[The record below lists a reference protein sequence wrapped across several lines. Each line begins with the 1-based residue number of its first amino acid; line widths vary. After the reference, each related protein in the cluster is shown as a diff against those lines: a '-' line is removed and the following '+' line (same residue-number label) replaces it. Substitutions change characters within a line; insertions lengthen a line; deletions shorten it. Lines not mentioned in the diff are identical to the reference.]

1 MTNAKQALQ
10 NLKNKNELDRT
21 EQARALISTNKDV
34 TLNGGVFSGSDQFA
48 LAQRMAKA
56 LISSNMVPSNFR
68 DVGSCLIA
76 IDMAAR
82 LKMNVLAVMQNMYIV
97 HGKPAWSSQF
107 IISSI
112 NQSGLFAS
120 SLHFEFVGKEGTD
133 SYGCK
138 AWALD
143 KKTKDKIEGTTIT
156 IQMAKDEG
164 WYGKSG
170 SKWKTMPEQMLRY
183 RAAAFFGRTY
193 APDVTMGIYTKDEI
207 EDRSDADDYQ
217 VVAIDDAYEDVEVE
231 PEYLEPDITQDDTKE
246 SPKNEKQAKESTSA
260 SGPAN
265 VDKTADEIIE
275 DDFFGDDFK
284 PVTDNE

>member
-1 MTNAKQALQ
+1 MTNAKQELQ
-10 NLKNKNELDRT
+10 NLNNKNNIDKN
-21 EQARALISTNKDV
+21 EQARALISANKDV
-34 TLNGGVFSGSDQFA
+34 SLNGGVFSGSDQFA

-120 SLHFEFVGKEGTD
+120 SLHFDFVGKKGTD

-143 KKTKDKIEGTTIT
+143 KQTKDKVEGTTIT

-193 APDVTMGIYTKDEI
+193 APDVTMGIYSKDEI
-207 EDRSDADDYQ
+207 EDSEADNYQ
-217 VVAIDDAYEDVEVE
+217 VVISDDNSDFTEDDVEDADFVKIE
-231 PEYLEPDITQDDTKE
+231 EEKE
-246 SPKNEKQAKESTSA
+246 A
-260 SGPAN
+260 PAN
-265 VDKTADEIIE
+265 VDKDTGEVIE
-275 DDFFGDDFK
+275 VDKQSGFFGDDFK
-284 PVTDNE
+284 PVEEV

>member
-1 MTNAKQALQ
+1 M
-10 NLKNKNELDRT
+10 DSS
-21 EQARALISTNKDV
+21 EQARAIIHANKDV

-120 SLHFEFVGKEGTD
+120 SLHFDFVGKKGTD

-143 KKTKDKIEGTTIT
+143 KKTKDKVEGTTVT
-156 IQMAKDEG
+156 IKMAKDEG
-164 WYGKSG
+164 WYSKSG

-183 RAAAFFGRTY
+183 RSAAFFGRTY
-193 APDVTMGIYTKDEI
+193 APDVTMGIYTKEEV
-207 EDRSDADDYQ
+207 EDAESDNYQ
-217 VVAIDDAYEDVEVE
+217 VVISDDNSDFIEDGVEDADFVEVE
-231 PEYLEPDITQDDTKE
+231 EENVSDDPESDKE
-246 SPKNEKQAKESTSA
+246 TGE
-260 SGPAN
+260 
-265 VDKTADEIIE
+265 VLE
-275 DDFFGDDFK
+275 DDFFEDDFEPMK
-284 PVTDNE
+284 DSE

>member
-10 NLKNKNELDRT
+10 NSNNKNKMDRA
-21 EQARALISTNKDV
+21 EKARSILNVNKDV
-34 TLNGGVFSGSDQFA
+34 SLESGVFSGLDQFQ
-48 LAQRMAKA
+48 LAQRMAQA

-68 DVGSCLIA
+68 DIGSCLIA

-120 SLHFEFVGKEGTD
+120 SLHFEFVGKKDTD

-143 KKTKDKIEGTTIT
+143 KNTKEKIEGTTIT
-156 IQMAKDEG
+156 IKMAKDEG
-164 WYGKSG
+164 WYDKAG

-207 EDRSDADDYQ
+207 EDRSDVDDYQ
-217 VVAIDDAYEDVEVE
+217 VVAIDDTYEDVEEE
-231 PEYLEPDITQDDTKE
+231 PEYLEPDVIQDDTKE
-246 SPKNEKQAKESTSA
+246 SPKDDKE
-260 SGPAN
+260 PK
-265 VDKTADEIIE
+265 DIIE
-275 DDFFGDDFK
+275 DDFFEDDFE
-284 PVTDNE
+284 PVKDVDRG

>member
-10 NLKNKNELDRT
+10 NLNKKNNMDSS
-21 EQARALISTNKDV
+21 EQARAIIHANKDV

-120 SLHFEFVGKEGTD
+120 SLHFDFVGKKGTD

-143 KKTKDKIEGTTIT
+143 KKTKDKVEGTTVT
-156 IQMAKDEG
+156 IKMAKDEG
-164 WYGKSG
+164 WYSKSG

-183 RAAAFFGRTY
+183 RSAAFFGRTY
-193 APDVTMGIYTKDEI
+193 APDVTMGIYTKEEV
-207 EDRSDADDYQ
+207 EDAESDNYQ
-217 VVAIDDAYEDVEVE
+217 VVISDDNSDFIEDGVEDADFVEVE
-231 PEYLEPDITQDDTKE
+231 EENVSDDPESDKE
-246 SPKNEKQAKESTSA
+246 TGE
-260 SGPAN
+260 
-265 VDKTADEIIE
+265 VLE
-275 DDFFGDDFK
+275 DDFFEDDFEPMK
-284 PVTDNE
+284 DSE

>member
-10 NLKNKNELDRT
+10 NLNNKNNIDKN
-21 EQARALISTNKDV
+21 EQARALISANKDV
-34 TLNGGVFSGSDQFA
+34 SLNGGVFSGSDQFA

-120 SLHFEFVGKEGTD
+120 SLHFDFVGKKGTD

-143 KKTKDKIEGTTIT
+143 KQTKDKVEGTTIT

-193 APDVTMGIYTKDEI
+193 APDVTMGIYSKDEI
-207 EDRSDADDYQ
+207 EDSEADNYQ
-217 VVAIDDAYEDVEVE
+217 VVISDDNSDFTEDDVEDADFVKIE
-231 PEYLEPDITQDDTKE
+231 EEKE
-246 SPKNEKQAKESTSA
+246 A
-260 SGPAN
+260 PAN
-265 VDKTADEIIE
+265 VDKETGEVKVDKQSGFFD
-275 DDFFGDDFK
+275 DDFEPAKG
-284 PVTDNE
+284 V

>member
-10 NLKNKNELDRT
+10 NINNKNNIDKN
-21 EQARALISTNKDV
+21 EQARALISANKDV
-34 TLNGGVFSGSDQFA
+34 TLNSGVFSGSDQFA
-48 LAQRMAKA
+48 LAQRMARA

-120 SLHFEFVGKEGTD
+120 SLHFDFVGKKGTD

-143 KKTKDKIEGTTIT
+143 KQTKDKVEGTTIT

-164 WYGKSG
+164 WYAKSG

-193 APDVTMGIYTKDEI
+193 APDVTMGIYSKDEI
-207 EDRSDADDYQ
+207 EDSEADNYQ
-217 VVAIDDAYEDVEVE
+217 VVISDDNSDFTEDDVEDADFVKIE
-231 PEYLEPDITQDDTKE
+231 EEKE
-246 SPKNEKQAKESTSA
+246 A
-260 SGPAN
+260 PAN
-265 VDKTADEIIE
+265 VDKETGEIIE
-275 DDFFGDDFK
+275 VDKQSGLFDDDFEPAEG
-284 PVTDNE
+284 

>member
-10 NLKNKNELDRT
+10 NLNKKNNMDSS
-21 EQARALISTNKDV
+21 EQARAIIHANKDV

-120 SLHFEFVGKEGTD
+120 SLHFEFVGKKDTD

-143 KKTKDKIEGTTIT
+143 KNTKEKIEGTTIT
-156 IQMAKDEG
+156 IKMAKAEG
-164 WYGKSG
+164 WYDKSG
-170 SKWKTMPEQMLRY
+170 SKWQTMPEQMLRY

-193 APDVTMGIYTKDEI
+193 APDVTMGIYTKDEV
-207 EDRSDADDYQ
+207 EDSSDIDNYKVVTFDDVNDVDYE
-217 VVAIDDAYEDVEVE
+217 VIDDEANLGD
-231 PEYLEPDITQDDTKE
+231 PSTSQSSAQDDKG
-246 SPKNEKQAKESTSA
+246 AK
-260 SGPAN
+260 
-265 VDKTADEIIE
+265 VDKETGEVIE
-275 DDFFGDDFK
+275 DDFFEDDFE
-284 PVTDNE
+284 PVKDEK